1 MPVLFSCY
9 KNALR
14 ARLRTMKTADIRFSR
29 YALALAL
36 ALCSAE
42 SLAANTTHILYKCTD
57 QSGVTLY
64 TNQKTKD
71 KNCIVLSVQVPPPPS
86 NRVSANG
93 VLLAPSDKNTG
104 GTAGTKTPTPADFP
118 RVSGDDQKARDN
130 DRRAILDRELALE
143 RANLE
148 KLRVPTAAVTATAE
162 TKKIW
167 QDSITLHERNIEAL
181 NKEIARLR

>member
-1 MPVLFSCY
+1 
-9 KNALR
+9 
-14 ARLRTMKTADIRFSR
+14 MKTADIRFPHLT
-29 YALALAL
+29 LALGL
-36 ALCSAE
+36 ALTSAA
-42 SLAANTTHILYKCTD
+42 SMAANTTQVLYKCTD

-93 VLLAPSDKNTG
+93 VLLAPTG
-104 GTAGTKTPTPADFP
+104 GSAGTKTPTPTDFP
-118 RVSGDDQKARDN
+118 RVSGGDQKVRDN

-143 RANLE
+143 QANLE
-148 KLRVPTAAVTATAE
+148 KLRLPTAAVTATPE
-162 TKKIW
+162 TKKAW
-167 QDSITLHERNIEAL
+167 QDSIALHERNIEAL